1 MANADIIS
9 SLIGAGSSLVSNIF
23 GMNNQN
29 KANKTNIQLQREQ
42 NAWNE
47 KMWNL
52 NNEYNTPVQQVQ
64 RLKDAGLNVGL
75 MYSNGHGDVGNSS
88 APANNTA
95 PARVEPIGS
104 PLSGVVDSFTQVF
117 DRLLAQKTAESTI
130 KLNDAKALNELSQSK
145 LNKAARNKI
154 SFEIEKYLPSIMGVN
169 KSQQLLNEAKTTYVQ
184 KESENYQHQVDK
196 WISEKNYNKAQTA
209 LLNKSIHWF
218 DKVQASIVY
227 SNTMNAISNRIGAN
241 ASSANAFYNG
251 KRTISQNETEKVLR
265 DGYRLQNEFKKA
277 FGAQSAEYEMLKLK
291 FDAVHSANT
300 SREFNFLGIRSD
312 VGRTYDIDS
321 NFNF

>member
-1 MANADIIS
+1 MPDPSIIS

-23 GMNNQN
+23 GMNSQN

-52 NNEYNTPVQQVQ
+52 NNEYNTPVQQVK

-88 APANNTA
+88 TPAQST
-95 PARVEPIGS
+95 PPTHVDSLGS

-145 LNKAARNKI
+145 LNKASRNKI

-169 KSQQLLNEAKTTYVQ
+169 KSQQLLNEAKATYVQ
-184 KESENYQHQVDK
+184 KESENYQYQVDK
-196 WISEKNYNKAQTA
+196 WISEKNYNNAQTA
-209 LLNKSIHWF
+209 LLNKSIAWF
-218 DKVQASIVY
+218 DKLQASIVY
-227 SNTMNAISNRIGAN
+227 SNLQNAISNRI
-241 ASSANAFYNG
+241 SANSSSLNAYYNG
-251 KRTISQNETEKVLR
+251 RNTVSNIETQKVLR
-265 DGYRLQNEFKKA
+265 QGQRIENELRRVY
-277 FGAQSAEYEMLKLK
+277 GESSEEYKNFKLK
-291 FDAVHSANT
+291 YEALKSKSEAETF
-300 SREFNFLGIRSD
+300 G
-312 VGRTYDIDS
+312 VGGLKFKPLSTDLYSTY
-321 NFNF
+321 